1 MSQSGVYII
10 GSRVFEWV
18 MLDKLFGKRRISP
31 PIFTVGATFFRL
43 AALPASR
50 PRAPGSPC
58 SLFSPDSAPRSAL
71 PRFPEHPRRL
81 LRPSCR
87 RRLSPSVHA
96 HPARPPLFPSYP
108 LFFRSFPENAPTA
121 QRPFALPPPGTPQRS
136 ALPRSPER
144 PRRLLSVRS
153 ALPVP
158 LSPGNALPGSPPLR
172 AAPPRLT
179 VPPLAPLY
187 AFYIYVSKN
196 YAKI

>member
-1 MSQSGVYII
+1 MLQSRVYII

-18 MLDKLFGKRRISP
+18 MLDKDNKLFGKRRISP

-121 QRPFALPPPGTPQRS
+121 QRPFALPPPGTPS
-136 ALPRSPER
+136 LA
-144 PRRLLSVRS
+144 
-153 ALPVP
+153 A
-158 LSPGNALPGSPPLR
+158 PPLR
-172 AAPPRLT
+172 AAPPRPT
-179 VPPLAPLY
+179 VPPLAPHC